1 MRRSGYVVERT
12 IDVEIFERLVRE
24 IVDDLN
30 RRLFREFL
38 ITWAIRL
45 GTPVLFLFIV
55 LGVWHFRSE
64 ILHFL
69 SQSF

>member
-38 ITWAIRL
+38 ITWAIRF

-64 ILHFL
+64 ILYFL
-69 SQSF
+69 S